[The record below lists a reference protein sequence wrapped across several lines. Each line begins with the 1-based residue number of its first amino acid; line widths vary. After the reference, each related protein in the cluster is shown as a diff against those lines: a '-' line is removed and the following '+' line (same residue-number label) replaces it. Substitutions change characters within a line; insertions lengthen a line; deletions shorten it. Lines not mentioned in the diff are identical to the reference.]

1 MPTGSAARVERPDES
16 LPATRRLRA
25 TGLFAEA
32 YDQNRCQRG
41 RYMLLWLRSGPDAA
55 LRLGV
60 VTSRKVGG
68 AVARVKARRRMRE
81 IFRRRRPQ
89 MQGAFDVVLIA
100 RASLP
105 DAPWDDLVKDF
116 QKLAERAGL
125 LAGGTGQGT

>member
-1 MPTGSAARVERPDES
+1 MPTGSAARVERPFEG
-16 LPATRRLRA
+16 LPAARRLRA
-25 TGLFAEA
+25 TGLFAET

-60 VTSRKVGG
+60 VTSRKVGD

-89 MQGAFDVVLIA
+89 LQGAFDVVLIA

-105 DAPWDDLVKDF
+105 DAPWDELVKDF
-116 QKLAERAGL
+116 LKLAERAGL
-125 LAGGTGQGT
+125 MAGGARQGT

>member
-1 MPTGSAARVERPDES
+1 MPTGSAARGDRPDEG
-16 LPATRRLRA
+16 LPAARRLRA

-41 RYMLLWLRSGPDAA
+41 RHMLLWLRRGPDAA

-60 VTSRKVGG
+60 VTSRKVGD

-81 IFRRRRPQ
+81 IFRRQRSQ
-89 MQGAFDVVLIA
+89 LHGAFDVVLIA

-105 DAPWDDLVKDF
+105 DAPWDEVVKDF
-116 QKLAERAGL
+116 LKLAERAGL
-125 LAGGTGQGT
+125 TAGGAGQGT

>member
-1 MPTGSAARVERPDES
+1 MPTGCEARGERPDEG
-16 LPATRRLRA
+16 LPAARRLRA

-41 RYMLLWLRSGPDAA
+41 RYMLLWLRRGPDAA

-60 VTSRKVGG
+60 VTSRKVGD

-81 IFRRRRPQ
+81 LFRRRRSQ
-89 MQGAFDVVLIA
+89 MHGAFDVVLIA

-105 DAPWDDLVKDF
+105 DAPWAELVQDF
-116 QKLAERAGL
+116 QKLAARAGL
-125 LAGGTGQGT
+125 LASGTGQGI

>member
-1 MPTGSAARVERPDES
+1 MPTGSEARGERPDEG
-16 LPATRRLRA
+16 LPAARRLRA

-41 RYMLLWLRSGPDAA
+41 RYMLLWLRRGPDAA

-60 VTSRKVGG
+60 VTSRKVGD

-81 IFRRRRPQ
+81 LFRRRRSQ
-89 MQGAFDVVLIA
+89 MHGAFDVVLIA

-105 DAPWDDLVKDF
+105 DAPWAELVQDF
-116 QKLAERAGL
+116 QKLAARAGL
-125 LAGGTGQGT
+125 LASGTGQGI